1 MRNFLDKIR
10 KRKLY
15 EQWVSANGLPRDEI
29 PQELQSSESYVEK
42 VGTTNESTKN
52 LHYTNSPYLSI
63 KWRYIV
69 YMGLI
74 IVILVIITSILATI
88 LVMKSC

>member
-15 EQWVSANGLPRDEI
+15 EQWVNANGLPRDEI
-29 PQELQSSESYVEK
+29 PPELQSSESYVEK

-52 LHYTNSPYLSI
+52 LHYINSPYLSI
-63 KWRYIV
+63 KWRYMV

>member
-1 MRNFLDKIR
+1 MRNFLDKR
-10 KRKLY
+10 KKRKLY
-15 EQWVSANGLPRDEI
+15 EQWVSANGLPQDEI
-29 PQELQSSESYVEK
+29 PQELQSSESYVEE
-42 VGTTNESTKN
+42 VGTTNESAKN
-52 LHYTNSPYLSI
+52 IRYINSSYLSV

>member
-1 MRNFLDKIR
+1 MLNFLDKRR

-15 EQWVSANGLPRDEI
+15 EQWVSENGLPQEEM
-29 PQELQSSESYVEK
+29 PQELQSSESYVEE
-42 VGTTNESTKN
+42 VGATNESAKKVR
-52 LHYTNSPYLSI
+52 YINSSYLSV

-69 YMGLI
+69 YLGLI
-74 IVILVIITSILATI
+74 IVILVITTSILATV